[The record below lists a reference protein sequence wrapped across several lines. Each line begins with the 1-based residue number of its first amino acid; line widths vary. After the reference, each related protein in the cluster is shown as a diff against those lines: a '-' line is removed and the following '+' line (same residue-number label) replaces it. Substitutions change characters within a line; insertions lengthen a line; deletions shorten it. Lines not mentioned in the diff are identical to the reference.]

1 MFLTSSGEKMKL
13 IARPIDLEVGG
24 KNIVIMNK
32 EDVESLGLRSLDRV
46 KIKYNEKEITAI
58 VDETSKFT
66 MKGEIVTNDEV
77 TKFLDLKGGEHLDVS
92 PEKPLESIFFIRQK
106 LAGCRL
112 EYPKIRKIVEDVV
125 NKNVSTIELSAFVT
139 SLYTRGISIDE
150 AAALSMSMV
159 ETGKRI
165 SFPGKLIC
173 DKHSIGGLAG
183 DKTSLILVP
192 IVAAAGLTIPK
203 SSSKAITSPCGTA
216 ERMEVLAPVN
226 LNLEEIIEVVKKT
239 KACLVWGGALDISP
253 ADDMFIQVEYPLGI
267 DPLLLPSIMSKKKA
281 IGANYVVIDIPVG
294 RETKIKTSEEAL
306 ELADDFIELG
316 KRLGMHVVCGVTFGE
331 QPLGHYI
338 GPALEA
344 REALLTLQ
352 GKGPKD
358 VVGKVT
364 SLAGLLFEAVGAG
377 DKNTAMEILK
387 SGKAEKKLREI
398 IEAQGGNPKIQVDD
412 IQIGSNYAQV
422 RSKNDGNV
430 LWIKNS
436 PIIQIARMAGS
447 PKDKGAGIH
456 LNVKMGDA
464 VEKGDILFTIY
475 SDNYG
480 RLNDAFNLSEE
491 LEPVVVGK
499 KFEEKML
506 LDKVFSEIP
515 RRKTFMLER

>member
-1 MFLTSSGEKMKL
+1 MKL
-13 IARPIDLEVGG
+13 IAKPIDLEVGG

-46 KIKYNEKEITAI
+46 RIRYDNKEITAI
-58 VDETSKFT
+58 IDETAKFT
-66 MKGEIVTNDEV
+66 MRGEIVTNDDV
-77 TKFLDLKGGEHLDVS
+77 TSFFGLKGGEHLEVT
-92 PEKPLESIFFIRQK
+92 PEKVLESIVFIRQK

-112 EYPKIRKIVEDVV
+112 EYPKIKKIVEDVV
-125 NKNVSTIELSAFVT
+125 SKKISTIELSSFVT

-150 AAALSMSMV
+150 AAGLSRSMV
-159 ETGKRI
+159 ETGKKI
-165 SFPGKLIC
+165 TFPGKLIC

-183 DKTSLILVP
+183 DKTSLLLVP
-192 IVAAAGLTIPK
+192 IVAAAGLIIPK

-226 LNLEEIIEVVKKT
+226 LNLEEIVEVVRKT
-239 KACLVWGGALDISP
+239 NGCLVWGGALDIAP
-253 ADDMFIQVEYPLGI
+253 ADDMFIQIEYPLGI

-281 IGANYVVIDIPVG
+281 IGANFVVIDIPVG
-294 RETKIKTSEEAL
+294 KETKMKTVEEAM
-306 ELADDFIELG
+306 ELADDFIDLG
-316 KRLGMHVVCGVTFGE
+316 KRLDIHVVCGITFGE

-352 GKGPKD
+352 NKGPRD
-358 VVGKVT
+358 IIEKVT
-364 SLAGLLFEAVGAG
+364 TLAGLLFEAVGVG
-377 DKNTAMEILK
+377 NKSTALEILK

-398 IEAQGGNPKIQVDD
+398 IEAQGGNPKIQPDD
-412 IQIGSNYAQV
+412 IHTGNAFVQV
-422 RSKNDGNV
+422 RSNSDGRV

-436 PIIQIARMAGS
+436 AIIQIARRSGT

-456 LNVKMGDA
+456 LNVKMGD
-464 VEKGDILFTIY
+464 EIKKGEVLFSIY
-475 SDNYG
+475 SDNYQ
-480 RLNDAFNLSEE
+480 RLNEAFNLSEE
-491 LEPVVVGK
+491 LEPVVIGK

-515 RRKTFMLER
+515 RRKIFMLER